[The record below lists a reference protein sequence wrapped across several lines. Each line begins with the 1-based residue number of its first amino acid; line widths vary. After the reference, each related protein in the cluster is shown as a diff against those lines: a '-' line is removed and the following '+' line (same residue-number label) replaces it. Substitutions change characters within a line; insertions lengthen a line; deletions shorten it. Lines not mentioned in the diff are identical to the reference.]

1 MARRF
6 QFSIADLLRCALF
19 AAIGCALF
27 RLALAWQGEAW
38 LRAMLD
44 GLALACGAASL
55 GSLWR
60 RARFGVLTGLT
71 VASVWISLAI
81 LGPLFTLFCLMFLA
95 ACLFLL

>member
-1 MARRF
+1 MEHRF
-6 QFSIADLLRCALF
+6 QFSIADLLRAALF

-27 RLALAWQGEAW
+27 RLALAWQGEEW
-38 LRAMLD
+38 MRTTLD
-44 GLALACGAASL
+44 GLAITCGAASL

-60 RARFGVLTGLT
+60 QARSGVFTGLA
-71 VASVWISLAI
+71 VASVWISLAV